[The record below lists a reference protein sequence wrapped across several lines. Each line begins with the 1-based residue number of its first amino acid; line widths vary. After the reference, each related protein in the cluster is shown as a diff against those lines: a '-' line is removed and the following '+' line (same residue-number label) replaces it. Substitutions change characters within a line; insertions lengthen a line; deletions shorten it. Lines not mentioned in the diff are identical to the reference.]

1 MLLNKNK
8 AVLSLAL
15 GLAMVYGA
23 GTISVYASPNEQLPE
38 KPSIVQAQ
46 EHNQNQK
53 PSEETCKNSNHLKDP
68 NCRKNHPS
76 DPNCK
81 LDEKKPLPP
90 QNNEDQK
97 RPMPTKKHLEE
108 SKKPLPPQAEDN
120 KNIIPDTDR

>member
-1 MLLNKNK
+1 MLNKNK
-8 AVLSLAL
+8 SILSLAL

-38 KPSIVQAQ
+38 KPSIVQMQ

-53 PSEETCKNSNHLKDP
+53 PSEEKCKNPNHLKDP
-68 NCRKNHPS
+68 NCRKNHPF
-76 DPNCK
+76 DPNYK
-81 LDEKKPLPP
+81 LNEKKPLPP

-97 RPMPTKKHLEE
+97 RPMAPKKHLEE

-120 KNIIPDTDR
+120 KNIPDTNR